1 MGKDL
6 SAGERRAHIL
16 YFAAV
21 VVGGFVLNVV
31 VLALIAR

>member
-1 MGKDL
+1 MGKEL
-6 SAGERRAHIL
+6 SPNERRAHIL

-21 VVGGFVLNVV
+21 VAGGFVLNLV

>member
-1 MGKDL
+1 MAKEL
-6 SAGERRAHIL
+6 SAGERRAHVL

-21 VVGGFVLNVV
+21 VVGGFVLNLI

>member
-1 MGKDL
+1 MGHEL
-6 SAGERRAHIL
+6 SRKERRGHIL

-21 VVGGFVLNVV
+21 VVGGFVLNLV

>member
-1 MGKDL
+1 MGQKL
-6 SAGERRAHIL
+6 SRRERRGHIL

-21 VVGGFVLNVV
+21 VAGGFVLNLV